1 MNLLLSYGPALLFLA
16 AYFYGGIYLATQVL
30 IGSLFAV
37 VILYWLWKREIHKMH
52 LGVAIAAGILGGLTL
67 YLHDPV
73 FIKYK
78 PSVVYAAFALVLFG
92 SHFIGDRVLLA
103 RFGQGTLQLPDALWR
118 RINFAWG
125 AFFVFCALLNIYVA
139 ANFDEAT
146 WVKFKTFGFTAL
158 MFVFML
164 AHLPF
169 VSKHLP
175 KD

>member
-1 MNLLLSYGPALLFLA
+1 MNILISYGPALLFLA

-30 IGSLFAV
+30 IISLFAV
-37 VILYWLWKREIHKMH
+37 VGLHWLWKREIHKMH
-52 LGVAIAAGILGGLTL
+52 LGVAIVAGVLGGLTL

-78 PSVVYAAFALVLFG
+78 PSAIYTAFALVLFG
-92 SHFIGDRVLLA
+92 SHFIGDRVALA
-103 RFGQGTLQLPDALWR
+103 RLGSSTLDLPDALWR
-118 RINFAWG
+118 KINIAW
-125 AFFVFCALLNIYVA
+125 ALFFLFCAVLNVYVA
-139 ANFDEAT
+139 ASFDEAT

-158 MFVFML
+158 MFVFMV

-175 KD
+175 KT